1 MDKPAHWQSG
11 DPYSTES
18 VCAYACLCVYT
29 FFFSFF
35 EFKWVDNPFSPEMH
49 QSNTRLQCLS
59 LTIPSFYSSHLLFP
73 LSSHHYSPSIRS
85 SQLPPF
91 SPLSAYPPPPILPF
105 VSLLYSPE
113 IISSPI
119 LSPLFLLCP
128 QWMNGSGRKDGWI
141 GRVMDEWLAGWVEE

>member
-29 FFFSFF
+29 FFSRFLNSSGSTIRFLQRCINLTQGRTVF
-35 EFKWVDNPFSPEMH
+35 LRQSPPF
-49 QSNTRLQCLS
+49 TLL
-59 LTIPSFYSSHLLFP
+59 FLLFP
-73 LSSHHYSPSIRS
+73 LSSHHYSPSIHS

-91 SPLSAYPPPPILPF
+91 SPLSAYPAPPILPF

-113 IISSPI
+113 IVSSPI

-141 GRVMDEWLAGWVEE
+141 GRVMDEWLAGWVEG